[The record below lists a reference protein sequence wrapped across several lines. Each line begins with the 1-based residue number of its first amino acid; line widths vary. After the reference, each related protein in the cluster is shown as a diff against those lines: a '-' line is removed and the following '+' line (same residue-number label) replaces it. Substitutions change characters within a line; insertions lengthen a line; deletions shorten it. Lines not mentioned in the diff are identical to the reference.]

1 MSLHPAQDEIEAK
14 RKRDTI
20 EKCGKNMGPHDY
32 IPIEWCESDAAV
44 EAEKAYRIKRV
55 TRFICR
61 VCFDVATLISMYRD
75 ISSY

>member
-32 IPIEWCESDAAV
+32 IPIEWTIAGPETDQV
-44 EAEKAYRIKRV
+44 KRV

-61 VCFDVATLISMYRD
+61 VCFCNINTATLIEMYRD